1 MLALSNSKTF
11 NIHSKVSEMTKRVTQ
26 ITNNSFIKRL
36 ETNNKTRIRIQN
48 WSFEGVSIKEH
59 MWVNIL

>member
-1 MLALSNSKTF
+1 MLTQSNSKTF

-36 ETNNKTRIRIQN
+36 ETNNNTRIRIQT
-48 WSFEGVSIKEH
+48 
-59 MWVNIL
+59 

>member
-59 MWVNIL
+59 VS